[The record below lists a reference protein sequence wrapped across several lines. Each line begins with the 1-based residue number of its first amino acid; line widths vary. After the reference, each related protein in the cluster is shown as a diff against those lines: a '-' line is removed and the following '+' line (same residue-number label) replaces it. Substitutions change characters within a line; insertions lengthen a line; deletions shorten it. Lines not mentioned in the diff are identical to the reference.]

1 MQDFAKAFYHSKAWQ
16 TVRQT
21 ALIRDGGMCQ
31 VPGCN
36 RPASVVHHK
45 IKLTPYNIGD
55 AAVTLNLDNLVSVC
69 GECHAEIHAKDK
81 EDGRKAAA
89 KSKAAEKIMRGNSI
103 LPPVIFVDGVPVEIG
118 TQERRGRLVVVCGLI
133 GSGKTTYCRKAG
145 GAYTDLDEIKSR
157 SKAEQIQRT
166 EALIEKTGECMHIT
180 CLPTRAEWEMVAS
193 YEKIELIWIDTPYE
207 VCMKR
212 VKRRGRAR
220 DIQDLEHIAGANRRY
235 LKEFKQSDVKH
246 IFRCVRV

>member
-1 MQDFAKAFYHSKAWQ
+1 MQKFARAFYHSKAWQ
-16 TVRQT
+16 DVRKA

-31 VPGCN
+31 MPGCS

-55 AAVTLNLDNLVSVC
+55 AEVTLNLDNLVSVC
-69 GECHAEIHAKDK
+69 GECHAEIHARDK

-103 LPPVIFVDGVPVEIG
+103 LPPVIFVDGIPVEIG
-118 TQERRGRLVVVCGLI
+118 AQERRGRLVVVCGLI
-133 GSGKTTYCRKAG
+133 GSGKTTYCRKTG

-157 SKAEQIQRT
+157 SKTEQIQRT

-180 CLPTRAEWEMVAS
+180 CLPTRAEWEMIAS

-220 DIQDLEHIAGANRRY
+220 DIQDLGRIAVANRRY